1 MPDIKLVVSD
11 MDGTF
16 LSPNK
21 QISPAA
27 REVVAALRC
36 QGVAFTFITGRPRFP
51 ALHYAKL
58 LDLTMPVVA
67 CNGALI
73 FQNEDTYFR
82 RTFPLAPLQDFL
94 QCAHAD
100 GLTVLYSLHDIE
112 YAFSDTH
119 WTRHHRSLGRDIALR
134 PFADDE
140 WSRLEVEKI
149 NVFAREDGSGFA
161 ELVPFIRSL
170 RESHSISLYGWNGC
184 EIVADKM
191 NKATGLRELCKLHNI
206 ALDQVLAIGDSS
218 NDNPMLEVAGIG
230 CAVQNAAPETKAVA
244 DYICQDSFSA
254 GVAEAIHRFVLDK
267 K

>member
-27 REVVAALRC
+27 LEAVAALRR
-36 QGVAFTFITGRPRFP
+36 QSVAFTFITGRPRFP
-51 ALHYAKL
+51 ALRFAEQL
-58 LDLTMPVVA
+58 ELTMPVVA

-73 FQNEDTYFR
+73 FQGEDTYFR
-82 RTFPLAPLQDFL
+82 RTFPLAPLRDFL

-112 YAFSDTH
+112 YAFCDTH
-119 WTRHHRSLGRDIALR
+119 WTRHHRSLGRDIAIR
-134 PFADDE
+134 PVADED
-140 WSRLEVEKI
+140 WNCLEVEQI

-161 ELVPFIRSL
+161 DLVPFIRSL
-170 RESHSISLYGWNGC
+170 RDTHSISLYGWSGC

-191 NKATGLRELCKLHNI
+191 SKATGLRELCKLYSI
-206 ALDQVLAIGDSS
+206 SLDQVLAIGDNS
-218 NDNPMLEVAGIG
+218 NDNPMLEAAGIG

-244 DYICQDSFSA
+244 NYICADSFGE
-254 GVAEAIHRFVLDK
+254 GVVEAIYRFALK
-267 K
+267 